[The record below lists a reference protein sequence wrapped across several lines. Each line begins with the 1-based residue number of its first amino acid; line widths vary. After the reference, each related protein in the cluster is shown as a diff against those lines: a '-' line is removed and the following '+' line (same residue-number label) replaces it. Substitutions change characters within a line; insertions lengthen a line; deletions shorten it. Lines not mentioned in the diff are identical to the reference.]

1 MTFRTLLMAVFS
13 ITLLAGAATAS
24 EIYTWVD
31 QSGNIHFAD
40 RPDASNA
47 VQRLDISSQR
57 TDNAVVQARI
67 EARQSARAAAKEKAA
82 AEAQPEP
89 GKEELREQRMKR
101 EESCQAY
108 RDQLDRFMRSQ
119 HLYRENEAGERHYL
133 DEEEKLAAHARVRS
147 KIKEHCDS

>member
-13 ITLLAGAATAS
+13 ITLLAGAAAAS

-57 TDNAVVQARI
+57 TDNAVVRARI
-67 EARQSARAAAKEKAA
+67 EARRSAREAAKEKAA

-89 GKEELREQRMKR
+89 GKDELREQRMKR

-133 DEEEKLAAHARVRS
+133 DEEEKLAAHARGRS